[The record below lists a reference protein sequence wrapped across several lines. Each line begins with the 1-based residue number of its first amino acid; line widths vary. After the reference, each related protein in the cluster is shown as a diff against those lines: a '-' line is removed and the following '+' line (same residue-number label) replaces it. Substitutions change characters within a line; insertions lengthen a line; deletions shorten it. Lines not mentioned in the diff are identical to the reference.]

1 MDEIAQQILYAF
13 DRLGRVSLTAEA
25 LVASLG
31 PDSPQSRAVVL
42 DAIPELM
49 NAALLRDDGAGSYS
63 RTEDGRL
70 AVAPPR
76 AITIY
81 TRARCHLCDEAKSVI
96 APLAAEFGA
105 SLREVDIDADP
116 TLRERYTNDVPVI
129 FIGPRFFAKYRVDA
143 ALLRRALQNAARS
156 QSR

>member
-1 MDEIAQQILYAF
+1 MDEIAQRILSAF
-13 DRLGRVSLTAEA
+13 DHLGHVSLTAEA
-25 LVASLG
+25 LVTSLG

-49 NAALLRDDGAGSYS
+49 NATLLRDDGAGSYS

-76 AITIY
+76 AITMY
-81 TRARCHLCDEAKSVI
+81 TRARCHLCDGAKSVI
-96 APLAAEFGA
+96 APLAAEFGGT
-105 SLREVDIDADP
+105 LREVDIDADP

-129 FIGPRFFAKYRVDA
+129 FVGPRFFAKYRIDA
-143 ALLRRALQNAARS
+143 TRLRQALQNAARS
-156 QSR
+156 R